1 MSDNKQTLIFSIAHR
16 FDLVFF
22 LRLIEESDIKEQ
34 YNIKVLFF
42 AHNHFKDKLEIANNI
57 LSKIS
62 NDIVHIDHTLIP
74 YYQKNIFKNIY
85 LGLKMKKLLKMNFF
99 KNEHILLLDKS
110 HLHSNILFNFF
121 NKPILFQFIDN
132 SFNKRLYKER
142 FFKTAAAN
150 IINFCLRNRFI
161 KIFQLKNT
169 TKVEHYETNMK
180 YLSVIYI
187 NDTLNKDVKS
197 INFSKP
203 EISSCGKI
211 VIFGARYLGWNVK
224 KIFLTK

>member
-1 MSDNKQTLIFSIAHR
+1 MSDKKQTLIFSIAHR

-22 LRLIEESDIKEQ
+22 LRLIKESDIKEQ
-34 YNIKVLFF
+34 YNIKVIFF
-42 AHNHFKDKLEIANNI
+42 VHKHFKDKLDIANNI

-62 NDIVHIDHTLIP
+62 NDIVYIDHTLTP

-85 LGLKMKKLLKMNFF
+85 LGLRMKKLLKKNFF
-99 KNEHILLLDKS
+99 KNEQILLLDKS
-110 HLHSNILFNFF
+110 HLHSNILLNFF

-169 TKVEHYETNMK
+169 TLVEHYETNIK
-180 YLSVIYI
+180 YLWEDVDSVIDI
-187 NDTLNKDVKS
+187 
-197 INFSKP
+197 
-203 EISSCGKI
+203 
-211 VIFGARYLGWNVK
+211 
-224 KIFLTK
+224 